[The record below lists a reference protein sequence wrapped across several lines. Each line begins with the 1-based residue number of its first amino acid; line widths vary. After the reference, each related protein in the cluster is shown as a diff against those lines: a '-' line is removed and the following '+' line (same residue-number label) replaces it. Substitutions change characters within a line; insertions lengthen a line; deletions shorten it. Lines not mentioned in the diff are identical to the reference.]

1 MALYEVTKR
10 AIVDITYTVNGVD
23 SEDEAIEAVA
33 GGDFDA
39 KDEQVVEFIDD
50 FFDVQRVD

>member
-23 SEDEAIEAVA
+23 TEDEAIEAVA